1 MATTVVDLVQG
12 CVALKTYN
20 RQHRSTMPGTA
31 TYLYCVVHT
40 VMAPSVARGLRGLA
54 GAARPAAAPL
64 ARSFWLVTASVP
76 LDVYGPA
83 ALESSLRN
91 VQWVTDVALAHER
104 VVEYFA
110 RRAGA
115 TVIPMKLFTMFSSEK
130 LAIDQ
135 MRARI
140 RELERVVKRIAGC
153 EEWGVRITPRPV
165 TASASP
171 RRAPRGAS
179 GTAFLAAK
187 KTARDLARHSIGA
200 AAAAAEEAYVALS
213 AIARDARRRRD
224 EPEGAT
230 TPPLLDAAFLVP
242 VDRRRRFKAAVK
254 ILADSIHGSVVTLTG
269 PWPAYNFIDSELR
282 T

>member
-1 MATTVVDLVQG
+1 MA
-12 CVALKTYN
+12 
-20 RQHRSTMPGTA
+20 GTA
-31 TYLYCVVHT
+31 TYLYCIVHAA
-40 VMAPSVARGLRGLA
+40 MAPPVARGLQGLA
-54 GAARPAAAPL
+54 GATRPAVAPL
-64 ARSFWLVTASVP
+64 ARSFWLVTASAP

-130 LAIDQ
+130 LAIEET
-135 MRARI
+135 RARS

-165 TASASP
+165 TATTSAA
-171 RRAPRGAS
+171 RAVTSAS
-179 GTAFLAAK
+179 GTDFLAAK
-187 KTARDLARHSIGA
+187 KTARDLARQLIGVA
-200 AAAAAEEAYVALS
+200 SAAAEEAYAALS

-242 VDRRRRFKAAVK
+242 IARRRRFKAAVK
-254 ILADSIHGSVVTLTG
+254 NLADSNDGTLVTLTG
-269 PWPAYNFIDSELR
+269 PWPSYNFIDAESN